1 MGNRASKRVDEAIAR
16 SEEKGLLYH
25 PDSESARRSCRRRVA
40 SGTLV
45 EPFPGLFARKA
56 HWGHVKPWVRPYQLV
71 RSLASVHPEWVFTSF
86 SAACMYGIPV
96 SMDLLERVHVVKP
109 KGSHSGW
116 DGTVV
121 RHAMDADGCR
131 YVMGVRVTS
140 LDRTVVDCLRA
151 APFPDALA
159 IADGALRVGDWSQ
172 ARLTR
177 EVERHAAHC
186 PGVVHARRVAQ
197 YADARAES
205 GGESVAR
212 GVMIEEGFAVPDLQ
226 TVLPNILDPSSPFRV
241 DGSWKTPDGRLIVF
255 ENDGEEKYKMFSS
268 SHGAGAVRRM
278 MRERQRESLLTAAC
292 DALIRFDYHTVK
304 TPGALARLLDSYG
317 VPRVRS

>member
-1 MGNRASKRVDEAIAR
+1 MPPIAPGSCMHAGSRNTPTRVRRAVENR
-16 SEEKGLLYH
+16 LL
-25 PDSESARRSCRRRVA
+25 A
-40 SGTLV
+40 
-45 EPFPGLFARKA
+45 
-56 HWGHVKPWVRPYQLV
+56 
-71 RSLASVHPEWVFTSF
+71 
-86 SAACMYGIPV
+86 
-96 SMDLLERVHVVKP
+96 
-109 KGSHSGW
+109 
-116 DGTVV
+116 
-121 RHAMDADGCR
+121 
-131 YVMGVRVTS
+131 
-140 LDRTVVDCLRA
+140 
-151 APFPDALA
+151 
-159 IADGALRVGDWSQ
+159 
-172 ARLTR
+172 
-177 EVERHAAHC
+177 
-186 PGVVHARRVAQ
+186 
-197 YADARAES
+197 
-205 GGESVAR
+205 